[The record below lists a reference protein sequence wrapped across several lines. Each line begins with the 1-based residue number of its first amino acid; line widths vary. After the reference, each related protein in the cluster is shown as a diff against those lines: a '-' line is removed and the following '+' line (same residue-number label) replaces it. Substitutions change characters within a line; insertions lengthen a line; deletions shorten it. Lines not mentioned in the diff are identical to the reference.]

1 MPTISRTGTARQENR
16 ALQIAK
22 KEEAPT
28 APISWI
34 VVGLGNPGKKYVNTR
49 HNAGFLCIDY
59 IAAKCGVQI
68 NRAKFSALVGEATI
82 GGKKCLLVKPQTF
95 MNLSGDSVAPV
106 VKYHNATNDDLIVIQ
121 DDIDLASG
129 RIRIRKGGSCGGH
142 NGIRNIIE
150 RLGFSAFIRV
160 KIGVGKDKSNVI
172 GHVLGKFDPA
182 SRALAD
188 QCVSVS
194 VKACSAIVA
203 EGVDKAMNLYN
214 GWTAESMDKK

>member
-1 MPTISRTGTARQENR
+1 MKVI
-16 ALQIAK
+16 
-22 KEEAPT
+22 
-28 APISWI
+28 
-34 VVGLGNPGKKYVNTR
+34 VGLGNPGAQYANTPHSVGFEAVDAIASEIGATWENKK
-49 HNAGFLCIDY
+49 AFSCLM
-59 IAAKCGVQI
+59 AKGVL
-68 NRAKFSALVGEATI
+68 SGVPV
-82 GGKKCLLVKPQTF
+82 LLVKPQTF

-150 RLGFSAFIRV
+150 RLGSSAFTRV

-172 GHVLGKFDPA
+172 GYVLGKFDPA

-214 GWTAESMDKK
+214 GWTAESVDKK

>member
-1 MPTISRTGTARQENR
+1 MKVI
-16 ALQIAK
+16 
-22 KEEAPT
+22 
-28 APISWI
+28 
-34 VVGLGNPGKKYVNTR
+34 VGLGNPGAQYANTPHSVGFEAVDAIASEIGAAWENKK
-49 HNAGFLCIDY
+49 AFSCLM
-59 IAAKCGVQI
+59 AKGVL
-68 NRAKFSALVGEATI
+68 SGVPV
-82 GGKKCLLVKPQTF
+82 LLVKPQTF

-150 RLGFSAFIRV
+150 RLGSSAFIRV

-214 GWTAESMDKK
+214 GWTAESVDKK